1 VGKANRRL
9 RKPSSYTRLVSR
21 VPVYDI
27 AWGALSPL
35 LAFFLRDGTIYS
47 PGVVAAYC
55 AAALLASLAV
65 FQWFQTGSPIV
76 RFYSARDAVELLKA
90 CALVAALSAVTLF
103 LISRLEDAPRA
114 IPILH
119 FFLLGAGL
127 LAIRVAIARRETWR
141 DRPSPQPNKA
151 TRHVLLIQASRLAW
165 FFCRMVEELAPGDFQ
180 IVAIL
185 DERAA
190 MRHRS
195 LHGYPIIGGPAE
207 LDKILADYATHGVQI
222 DHIVVAS
229 RSEELSGTTW
239 AEISRVCPVRQI
251 ELEVLAERLMPG
263 LPAEQAA
270 ASFAAPPAALTDD
283 EMRALLD
290 RPLWTIKRIID
301 FTIAFSVL
309 IVTFPLTLVV
319 CALVVFDVGFPIVF
333 WQQRLGRNAAPLYL
347 YKFRTLQVPFDRRTK
362 QRRDAQ
368 APSPIGQFLRRSR
381 LDELPQIWNV
391 LSGDMALVGPRPL
404 LAVDQPADTRLRLS
418 VRPGLTG
425 WAQICGGKLISTEEK
440 NALDEWYIRHASL
453 GLDAVIVLRTIRMLL
468 TDDRRAEEAIAA
480 ALLEQSLVPRAA
492 NVRSPPVTGA
502 ASDSPAGE
510 ASAEPIV
517 LAGSEAIE
525 RAKL

>member
-27 AWGALSPL
+27 AWGGFSPL

-47 PGVVAAYC
+47 PGVVATYC

-65 FQWFQTGSPIV
+65 FQWFQTASPIV
-76 RFYSARDAVELLKA
+76 RFYSGRDAVELLKA

-119 FFLLGAGL
+119 FFLLGTGL
-127 LAIRVAIARRETWR
+127 LAIRVVIARRETWR

-151 TRHVLLIQASRLAW
+151 TRHVLVIQASRLAW

-195 LHGYPIIGGPAE
+195 LHGYPIIGVPTE
-207 LDKILADYATHGVQI
+207 LDKVLADYAMHGVRI
-222 DHIVVAS
+222 DQIVVAA
-229 RSEELSGTTW
+229 RPEELSGATW
-239 AEISRVCPVRQI
+239 AEISRICRARQI
-251 ELEVLAERLMPG
+251 ELEVLSERLMRSSPT
-263 LPAEQAA
+263 EQAA
-270 ASFAAPPAALTDD
+270 ASFAAAPTALTDD
-283 EMRALLD
+283 EMRVLLD
-290 RPLWTIKRIID
+290 RPLWTIKRTID
-301 FTIAFSVL
+301 FVIALGVL
-309 IVTFPLTLVV
+309 ILTLPLTLIV
-319 CALVVFDVGFPIVF
+319 CALVLLDVGVPIVF
-333 WQQRLGRNAAPLYL
+333 WQQRLGRNGAPLYL
-347 YKFRTLQVPFDRRTK
+347 YKFRTLHAPFDRRTK
-362 QRRDAQ
+362 QRRDTQ
-368 APSPIGQFLRRSR
+368 APSPIGRFLRSTR

-391 LSGDMALVGPRPL
+391 LSGDMSLVGPRPL
-404 LAVDQPADTRLRLS
+404 LAVDQPADTTLRLS

-453 GLDAVIVLRTIRMLL
+453 RLDAVIVLRTIRMLL
-468 TDDRRAEEAIAA
+468 TNDRRAEEAIAA
-480 ALLEQSLVPRAA
+480 ALLEQSVAPRPTT
-492 NVRSPPVTGA
+492 VRLAPGNGA
-502 ASDSPAGE
+502 ASDPPAVE
-510 ASAEPIV
+510 ARPGPIM
-517 LAGSEAIE
+517 EAAE